1 MKKINIDRRDFI
13 KRSVAA
19 SVLGTIGIGCNQKR
33 KPEQQIE
40 SNREEDIN
48 ASNIPRWRG
57 FNLLEKFIVTSMN
70 DPFRE
75 SDFEIMAELGFDF
88 VRLPMSYWCWS
99 DPNNWKELREKPLKE
114 IDQAV
119 EFGKQ
124 YGIHVSLNFHRAP
137 GYSVDRSAE
146 EPFNLWTDEEAQ
158 EAFDYHWGH
167 FAERYKGIPNKRV
180 SFNLVN
186 EPATLTIERKEPVPV
201 ELHDKVMR
209 RVVKAIRDIDPDRLI
224 IADGLWWSREPIPT
238 LADLDVVQS
247 TRGYEPSQ
255 ITHYLASWVD
265 GAMEWPEPTWPL
277 KPLEKTELRWATDVM
292 NQHYL
297 NNLEKWGVSWEHPWD
312 AERIKLQMIDPWKRL
327 EDMGVSVHV
336 GEFGAYSKTPHKVVL
351 AWLRELMSQ
360 WKEAGWGWAMWNFR
374 GGFGILDSGREDVK
388 YENFKGHKL
397 DREMLEI
404 LKEF

>member
-1 MKKINIDRRDFI
+1 MKKIHLNRREFI
-13 KRSVAA
+13 KTSVAA
-19 SVLGTIGIGCNQKR
+19 SVLGTVGIGCDQKR
-33 KPEQQIE
+33 NQEQQKDLIQV
-40 SNREEDIN
+40 EDIN

-57 FNLLEKFIVTSMN
+57 FNLLEKFIATSMN

-75 SDFEIMAELGFDF
+75 SDFEMMAELGFDF

-99 DPNNWKELREKPLKE
+99 DPNNWKEMREKPLKE

-146 EPFNLWTDEEAQ
+146 EPFNLWIDEEAQ

-167 FAERYKGIPNKRV
+167 FAERYKGIPNKQV

-186 EPATLTIERKEPVPV
+186 EPATLTIKRLEPVPV

-209 RVVKAIRDIDPDRLI
+209 RVTKAIRDIDPNRLI

-238 LADLDVVQS
+238 LADLGVVQS

-265 GAMEWPEPTWPL
+265 GALNWPEPTWPL

-297 NNLEKWGVSWEHPWD
+297 DNLEKWGVSWSQPWD
-312 AERIKLQMIDPWKRL
+312 ADRIRLQMIDPWKRL
-327 EDMGVSVHV
+327 EDMGISVHV
-336 GEFGAYSKTPHKVVL
+336 GEFGAYNKTPHNVVL

-374 GGFGILDSGREDVK
+374 GAFGILDSGREDVK
-388 YENFKGHKL
+388 YEDFKGHKL

-404 LKEF
+404 LKMF